1 MPLYVDDALLLLVYL
16 RINKGKW
23 SGSTTEVGNRSE
35 VKEYVEYF
43 LKTALTCGSSEKRVR
58 NV

>member
-35 VKEYVEYF
+35 VKEYV
-43 LKTALTCGSSEKRVR
+43 
-58 NV
+58 